1 MEDLILYVQQHAEM
15 APWLIFGLLLLAG
28 LNIPVSEDGM
38 LFVSALIA
46 TERPDL
52 MVNLFLGVFLGAYFS
67 DVICYTLGRTMGPR
81 LWEMKWFA
89 RMVSRDKVDKV
100 TSFYERYGVLT
111 LIFGRFIPFGVRNAL
126 FLTAGLGKMNFRR
139 FALSD
144 LLAASISCSFYFW
157 LYLTYGK
164 AVIAVVQRGNMVL
177 FGAAAGF
184 GIFFFIRGRM
194 KRKSS
199 LSEDAGDLS
208 PKRED

>member
-1 MEDLILYVQQHAEM
+1 MEELILYAQQHAEM

-52 MVNLFLGVFLGAYFS
+52 TVNLFLGVYLGAYFS
-67 DVICYTLGRTMGPR
+67 DMICYTLGRTMGPR

-89 RMVSRDKVDKV
+89 RMVSRDKVDKI
-100 TSFYERYGVLT
+100 TDFYDRYGVLT
-111 LIFGRFIPFGVRNAL
+111 LICGRFIPFGVRNAL

-144 LLAASISCSFYFW
+144 LLAATISCGVYFW
-157 LYLTYGK
+157 LYLTYGR
-164 AVIAVVQRGNMVL
+164 AVIEVIQQSNMVL
-177 FGAAAGF
+177 FGIATGF
-184 GIFFFIRGRM
+184 VLFFVIRGRLKA
-194 KRKSS
+194 KRDR
-199 LSEDAGDLS
+199 EEGDALS
-208 PKRED
+208 PEERED